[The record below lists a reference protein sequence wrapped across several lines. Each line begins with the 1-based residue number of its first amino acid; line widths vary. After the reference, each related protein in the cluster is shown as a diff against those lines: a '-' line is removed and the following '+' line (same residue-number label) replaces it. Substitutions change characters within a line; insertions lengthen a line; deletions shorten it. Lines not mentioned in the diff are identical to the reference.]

1 MAVIDIN
8 RNPSRRDLIWFGL
21 LLVVFFGLVGA
32 LVLWR
37 AQSPIAARII
47 WSLGTILGI
56 VYFAVRPLR
65 HPLYIGWMSVFYPIG
80 WTVSHLIMG
89 IIFFLVL
96 MPIGLL
102 MRLWYDPMQRQFE
115 PEALSYW
122 VSYTSHDDTARYFR
136 QF

>member
-8 RNPSRRDLIWFGL
+8 RNPSRRDLTWFGL

-32 LVLWR
+32 LVFWR

-56 VYFAVRPLR
+56 VFFAVRPLR
-65 HPLYIGWMSVFYPIG
+65 LPLYIGWISVFYPIG
-80 WTVSHLIMG
+80 WTVSHLMLG
-89 IIFFLVL
+89 IIFLLVL

-115 PEALSYW
+115 PEAPSYW
-122 VSYTSHDDTARYFR
+122 VPYTPHEDTARYFR